1 MDLKKTRIDSNLA
14 TDGVWVPLDDS
25 TQLRIAK
32 WLNERHKKYL
42 QKALDPYK
50 RALQFGTMDESVAE
64 RIEIEA
70 LANTVLVGWEGLLDG
85 GKPVEYSAKEAVRL
99 LSDPELGWFRD
110 FVREQA
116 QELANFRE
124 KALEAEVEAVGKRSS
139 GSSAGVRVASSS

>member
-25 TQLRIAK
+25 TKLKIAK
-32 WLNERHKKYL
+32 WLNDRHKKYL
-42 QKALDPYK
+42 QNALDPYK
-50 RALQFGTMDESVAE
+50 RALQFGTMDEAVAE
-64 RIEIEA
+64 RLEIEA
-70 LANTVLVGWEGLLDG
+70 IANAVLVGWKGLLDG
-85 GKPVEYSAKEAVRL
+85 GKLVEYSTKEAVRL

-124 KALEAEVEAVGKRSS
+124 KELEAEVEAVGKPSS
-139 GSSAGVRVASSS
+139 GNSTGVRVAATS